1 MKNPHDSMNWMSFAK
16 KMSESALQLSS
27 SECPMVFVLPDGK
40 EILFSDIKVE
50 MFDYKGKRGDTEFDS
65 VGFRVN
71 LLDAEVRN
79 GNGAI

>member
-1 MKNPHDSMNWMSFAK
+1 MRNLNSSMNWMSFAR
-16 KMSESALQLSS
+16 KMSESAHQLSS
-27 SECPMVFVLPDGK
+27 SSCPMVFVLPDGR

-50 MFDYKGKRGDTEFDS
+50 IFDYKGKRGGTEFDS